1 MIPIRISYKTRICQ
15 SLVAKSVAFIVFQ
28 TCEAAYPELA
38 VRCLLSMEDSVAI
51 SSVDMK
57 LKNDNSSGCKAE
69 SENKRDENAIVT

>member
-15 SLVAKSVAFIVFQ
+15 SLVAKSVALIVFQ

-38 VRCLLSMEDSVAI
+38 VRCLLSMEESVAI

-57 LKNDNSSGCKAE
+57 LKKDNSGFKAE
-69 SENKRDENAIVT
+69 PENKRDENAIVT